1 MKDNRFREKSSEA
14 ATKIKEKSIEIK
26 SELLSSKKISNERK
40 KNLYEDYKL
49 SIVVPVY
56 NEENGIDPFL
66 ERTKAVIDKLACDYE
81 IIFSMDPSTDRTYEV
96 IKDHM
101 SKDKNIKLITMS
113 RRFRQA
119 AATMAGVLNCTGDI
133 CVVIDV
139 DLQDPPEVILDL
151 VEKWKEGYDV
161 VYAQRIDRQGET
173 RIRKV
178 IDLTAYRVINFLSSV
193 EIPVDTAD
201 FRLIN
206 RRVIEE
212 IRKMPETNMFFR
224 GMVSYVGFKQA
235 AVRYHREA
243 READESKYNRLWGEF
258 RMGFHGIFCFSSKPL
273 EYVTF
278 LGGFMTGFGA
288 FLSSIYWIQRLFGKK
303 DNETICKGTT
313 ALMWLLGG
321 IQVFV
326 SGLLGEYITRIYD
339 DVKGRQRFI
348 IDEFDEND

>member
-1 MKDNRFREKSSEA
+1 MTNNNNYDNY
-14 ATKIKEKSIEIK
+14 
-26 SELLSSKKISNERK
+26 L
-40 KNLYEDYKL
+40 L

-56 NEENGIDPFL
+56 NEENGIKPFL
-66 ERTKAVIDKLACDYE
+66 DRTEAVCEKLGCKYE
-81 IIFSMDPSTDRTYEV
+81 IIFSLDPSTDRTEEV
-96 IKDHM
+96 IRENMARNK
-101 SKDKNIKLITMS
+101 SIKLITMS

-119 AATMAGVLNCTGDI
+119 AATMAGVLNCKGDI

-151 VEKWKEGYDV
+151 VDKWKEGYDV

-173 RIRKV
+173 KIRKL
-178 IDLTAYRVINFLSSV
+178 IDLTAYRVINFLSDV

-201 FRLIN
+201 FRLIT

-224 GMVSYVGFKQA
+224 AMVSYVGFKQA

-243 READESKYNRLWGEF
+243 READVSKYNRLFGEF

-278 LGGFMTGFGA
+278 LGGFMTAFGVILA
-288 FLSSIYWIQRLFGKK
+288 IIHAIRLIYDVREKYSNNGLVSLIWF
-303 DNETICKGTT
+303 
-313 ALMWLLGG
+313 MGG
-321 IQVFV
+321 LIIFV
-326 SGLLGEYITRIYD
+326 CGLLGEYVTRIYD

-348 IDEFDEND
+348 IDEFDENE

>member
-1 MKDNRFREKSSEA
+1 MEN
-14 ATKIKEKSIEIK
+14 
-26 SELLSSKKISNERK
+26 
-40 KNLYEDYKL
+40 YKM
-49 SIVVPVY
+49 SVVVPVY
-56 NEENGIDPFL
+56 NEENGIKPFL
-66 ERTKAVIDKLACDYE
+66 DRTEKVMEELGCDYE
-81 IIFSMDPSTDRTYEV
+81 IIFSLDPSKDRTYEV
-96 IKDHM
+96 IKENMERNKHIQLM
-101 SKDKNIKLITMS
+101 TMS

-119 AATMAGVLNCTGDI
+119 AATMAGVLNCTGDV

-139 DLQDPPEVILDL
+139 DLQDPPEVIPEL

-173 RIRKV
+173 KIRKF

-243 READESKYNRLWGEF
+243 READTSKYNKLWGEF

-278 LGGFMTGFGA
+278 LGAFITGIGA
-288 FLSSIYWIQRLFGKK
+288 LLSTIYAFQKAFSNKK
-303 DNETICKGTT
+303 KTIVSGTG
-313 ALMWLLGG
+313 ALIWLIGG
-321 IQVFV
+321 LQIFV
-326 SGLLGEYITRIYD
+326 SGLLGEYVTRIYD
-339 DVKGRQRFI
+339 DVKGRPRYI
-348 IDEFDEND
+348 IDEFDKNNGKKEK